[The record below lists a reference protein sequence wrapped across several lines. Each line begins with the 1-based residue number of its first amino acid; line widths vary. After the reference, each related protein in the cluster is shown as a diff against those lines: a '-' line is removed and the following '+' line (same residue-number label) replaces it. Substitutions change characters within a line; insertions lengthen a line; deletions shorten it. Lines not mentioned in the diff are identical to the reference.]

1 MARRDLRSN
10 ALDALMGGAPAPRPA
25 KAPTP
30 PTPDE
35 AAETAAAPP
44 PAKSEASLA
53 PETKGTSRS
62 AKTRPTKPKKA
73 TGRTTDGAASM
84 PTPAA
89 DGYVGRSRYKRKKRG
104 VVAKLAVHL
113 SPDVADALRR
123 AGAVGDEN
131 GSNMSEIVEA
141 LLRRAGYGGKGGG

>member
-10 ALDALMGGAPAPRPA
+10 ALDALMGGAPARPA
-25 KAPTP
+25 KAPS
-30 PTPDE
+30 TPDE
-35 AAETAAAPP
+35 AATTAAAPP
-44 PAKSEASLA
+44 SAGSEASPA
-53 PETKGTSRS
+53 PKAKGASRP
-62 AKTRPTKPKKA
+62 AKTRPTKQKKA

-141 LLRRAGYGGKGGG
+141 LLRRAGYGGKGEG

>member
-10 ALDALMGGAPAPRPA
+10 ALDALMGGAPTARPA
-25 KAPTP
+25 KESPPPTDAPDQASPAPT
-30 PTPDE
+30 
-35 AAETAAAPP
+35 AAPVE
-44 PAKSEASLA
+44 SGA
-53 PETKGTSRS
+53 PQVS
-62 AKTRPTKPKKA
+62 KTAVPKKA
-73 TGRTTDGAASM
+73 RAAEPKPAEPKKGPTPKTDGVV
-84 PTPAA
+84 PAP

-141 LLRRAGYGGKGGG
+141 LLRRAGYGGEEGG

>member
-1 MARRDLRSN
+1 MSRRDLRSN
-10 ALDALMGGAPAPRPA
+10 ALDALMGGAPAARHTKKSSPPTDDPD
-25 KAPTP
+25 KAPSAP
-30 PTPDE
+30 
-35 AAETAAAPP
+35 TAAPVE
-44 PAKSEASLA
+44 SEAPSVF
-53 PETKGTSRS
+53 
-62 AKTRPTKPKKA
+62 KTAVPKKA
-73 TGRTTDGAASM
+73 RAAK

-89 DGYVGRSRYKRKKRG
+89 QKKGPARKTDGVPAPDGYVGRSRYKRKKRG

>member
-10 ALDALMGGAPAPRPA
+10 ALDALMGGAPAARPA
-25 KAPTP
+25 KGQSPLP
-30 PTPDE
+30 PDE
-35 AAETAAAPP
+35 AAEAATVPT
-44 PAKSEASLA
+44 PANSVASPSPGA
-53 PETKGTSRS
+53 KGTSRP
-62 AKTRPTKPKKA
+62 AKTRPAKPKKA
-73 TGRTTDGAASM
+73 AERTTDDAASM

>member
-10 ALDALMGGAPAPRPA
+10 ALDALMGGAPTARPPKESPPPTDTPDPA
-25 KAPTP
+25 SPAPTAAP
-30 PTPDE
+30 VASEAPSVTETAVPKTARAAKPKPAEPKRGPTPQ
-35 AAETAAAPP
+35 
-44 PAKSEASLA
+44 
-53 PETKGTSRS
+53 
-62 AKTRPTKPKKA
+62 
-73 TGRTTDGAASM
+73 TDGV
-84 PTPAA
+84 TPAP

-141 LLRRAGYGGKGGG
+141 LLRRAGYGEKGGG

>member
-1 MARRDLRSN
+1 MSRRDLRSN
-10 ALDALMGGAPAPRPA
+10 ALDALMGGAPAARPA
-25 KAPTP
+25 KKS
-30 PTPDE
+30 
-35 AAETAAAPP
+35 PP
-44 PAKSEASLA
+44 PADAPGKAPAAPTAAPVESEAPSV
-53 PETKGTSRS
+53 S
-62 AKTRPTKPKKA
+62 KTAAPKKA
-73 TGRTTDGAASM
+73 RDANPKPAAPKKGSARKTDGV
-84 PTPAA
+84 PAP

-141 LLRRAGYGGKGGG
+141 LLRRAGYGGEGGG

>member
-10 ALDALMGGAPAPRPA
+10 ALDAMMGGAPARPT
-25 KAPTP
+25 KAP

-35 AAETAAAPP
+35 AATTAAAPP
-44 PAKSEASLA
+44 SAESEASPTPKA
-53 PETKGTSRS
+53 KGTNRPARS
-62 AKTRPTKPKKA
+62 RPTKHEKA
-73 TGRTTDGAASM
+73 TERTTDGAASL
-84 PTPAA
+84 PAA

-141 LLRRAGYGGKGGG
+141 LLRRAGYGEKGGG

>member
-1 MARRDLRSN
+1 MSRRDLRSN
-10 ALDALMGGAPAPRPA
+10 ALDALMGGAPTARLTKKSSPPTDDPD
-25 KAPTP
+25 KAPTAP
-30 PTPDE
+30 
-35 AAETAAAPP
+35 TAAPVE
-44 PAKSEASLA
+44 SEA
-53 PETKGTSRS
+53 PS
-62 AKTRPTKPKKA
+62 ASKTAVPKEARAAKPKPTAPKKGSA
-73 TGRTTDGAASM
+73 RRADGV
-84 PTPAA
+84 PAA

>member
-1 MARRDLRSN
+1 MSRRDLRSN
-10 ALDALMGGAPAPRPA
+10 ALDALMGGAPTARPPKKSSPPTDDPD
-25 KAPTP
+25 KAPTAP
-30 PTPDE
+30 
-35 AAETAAAPP
+35 TAAPVE
-44 PAKSEASLA
+44 SEAPSVSNTA
-53 PETKGTSRS
+53 
-62 AKTRPTKPKKA
+62 APKKA
-73 TGRTTDGAASM
+73 RAAKPKPAAQKKGSARKTDGV
-84 PTPAA
+84 PAP

>member
-10 ALDALMGGAPAPRPA
+10 ALDALMGGASARPA
-25 KAPTP
+25 KAP

-35 AAETAAAPP
+35 AATTATASPSAE
-44 PAKSEASLA
+44 SEASPTPKA
-53 PETKGTSRS
+53 KGTSRP
-62 AKTRPTKPKKA
+62 AKSRPTKPKKA

-141 LLRRAGYGGKGGG
+141 LLRRAGYGEKGGG